1 MGNYPHLFF
10 ETNAPV
16 RHSNFNP
23 LESRSDV
30 WSANYDELKKV
41 IKEDSLVF
49 LIGNRGTGKT
59 QAACSALRYATEGL
73 GKTGLYTKS
82 LDIINSLLDATT
94 TGTRTES
101 TERYITPAVLVVDA
115 LEVRTDSDFESR
127 QINHIIDKRY
137 DHKKTT
143 IIITNDS
150 IEALEVFLGESTL
163 DRANEAGMILV
174 FDGDSFR

>member
-1 MGNYPHLFF
+1 MGDYPHLFL

-16 RHSNFNP
+16 RHRNFNP
-23 LESRSDV
+23 LESRSEV
-30 WSANYDELKKV
+30 WSANYDQLKKAV
-41 IKEDSLVF
+41 KSDG
-49 LIGNRGTGKT
+49 LIFVVGNRGTGKT

-94 TGTRTES
+94 TGTRTDT
-101 TERYITPAVLVVDA
+101 TEKYITPAVLVIDA
-115 LEVRTDSDFESR
+115 LEVRTDSDYESR
-127 QINHIIDKRY
+127 QVNHIIDKRY

-143 IIITNDS
+143 IIISNDK
-150 IEALEVFLGESTL
+150 IEYLEDFLGESTL